1 MPLMTSTGLTITDG
15 FSPREAHTAARL
27 FWSAFSGKLGALM
40 GPGPRALAFLAEVM
54 DPAFALSARDGTGR
68 LIGLAGYKTERGALV
83 GGGWAE
89 MRRHYGP
96 LGGLC
101 RAPLLSLL
109 ERDTAPGV
117 LLMDGIFVAPEARGS
132 GAGTALLSAV
142 KARARALGL
151 ASVRLD
157 VIDTNPRA
165 RALYE
170 REGFTAGAEH
180 HLGPLRHLFGF
191 RSSTEMRWT
200 A

>member
-1 MPLMTSTGLTITDG
+1 MTTPDLTITGG
-15 FSPREAHTAARL
+15 FAPQEAQTAARL
-27 FWSAFSGKLGALM
+27 FWSAFSGKLGALL
-40 GPGPRALAFLAEVM
+40 GPAPRALAFLTDVM
-54 DPAFALSARDGTGR
+54 DPAFALSARDRSGR
-68 LIGLAGYKTERGALV
+68 LIGLAGYKTNAGALV
-83 GGGWAE
+83 GGGWADLT
-89 MRRHYGP
+89 RHYGP
-96 LGGLC
+96 LGSLW

-109 ERDTAPGV
+109 ERDTAPGA
-117 LLMDGIFVAPEARGS
+117 LLMDGIFVAPDARGL

-170 REGFTAGAEH
+170 REGFTPGPVH